1 MVAAQW
7 GGTVRLG
14 TRGSAL
20 ALRQA
25 EMTAE
30 LLRHGVYKAQVEVVV
45 IRTEGDAIQ
54 DRPISQFGDKGVF
67 VRAIETALL
76 DGRVDIAVHSL
87 KDVPA
92 DLEHPDLMLAGYSA
106 RADPRDVLVSRGGED
121 LAGLS
126 VGARVGT
133 SSLRRRVQLM
143 AVRSDTIAT
152 EIRGNVDTRLRKLAN
167 GEYDA
172 ILLAAA
178 GLHRLGREDCITQYL
193 PMELFAPDAG
203 QGIIALQTRRDS
215 SAREWA
221 AAISDP
227 ASTVAALSERAAVRA
242 MHADCRSPVGV
253 HARVRDA
260 EIHLLGMAARED
272 GSGLVRH
279 ELHGPVAVA
288 EELGAEMGRQLLHR
302 LGA

>member
-1 MVAAQW
+1 MVEQSD
-7 GGTVRLG
+7 GIIRLG

-25 EMTAE
+25 EMTAD
-30 LLRHGVYKAQVEVVV
+30 LLRLRVYKAQIEVVV

-54 DRPISQFGDKGVF
+54 NRPISQFGDKGVF

-76 DGRVDIAVHSL
+76 DGRVDLAVHSL

-92 DLEHPDLMLAGYSA
+92 DLEHPDLMLVGYSA

-121 LAGLS
+121 LAGLPA
-126 VGARVGT
+126 GARIGT

-143 AVRSDTIAT
+143 AARPDTLAI

-178 GLHRLGREDCITQYL
+178 GLHRLGREDCITEYL
-193 PMELFAPDAG
+193 TLELFAPDAG

-215 SAREWA
+215 PARECA

-227 ASTVAALSERAAVRA
+227 ASTVAALAERAAVRS

-253 HARVRDA
+253 HARLQGA
-260 EIHLLGMAARED
+260 EVHLLGMAARED
-272 GSGLVRH
+272 GNGLVRH
-279 ELHGPVAVA
+279 ELHGPVALA
-288 EELGAEMGRQLLHR
+288 EALGAEMGRHLLHR

>member
-1 MVAAQW
+1 MVAERP
-7 GGTVRLG
+7 GGIIRLG

-45 IRTEGDAIQ
+45 IRTEGDAVQ

-67 VRAIETALL
+67 VHAIETALL

-92 DLEHPDLMLAGYSA
+92 DLEHPDLMLAGFSA
-106 RADPRDVLVSRGGED
+106 RADPRDVLVSRHGED
-121 LAGLS
+121 LVGLPA
-126 VGARVGT
+126 GARIGT

-143 AVRSDTIAT
+143 AVRPDTVSI

-178 GLHRLGREDCITQYL
+178 GLHRLGREDRITEYL
-193 PMELFAPDAG
+193 ALELFAPDAG
-203 QGIIALQTRRDS
+203 QGIIVLQTRRNCL
-215 SAREWA
+215 ARERA

-227 ASTVAALSERAAVRA
+227 ASTVAARAERAAVRS

-253 HARVRDA
+253 HARLQGA
-260 EIHLLGMAARED
+260 EVHLLGMAARED

-288 EELGAEMGRQLLHR
+288 EALGAEMGRELLRR

>member
-1 MVAAQW
+1 VAERP
-7 GGTVRLG
+7 GGIIRLG
-14 TRGSAL
+14 TRGSEL

-45 IRTEGDAIQ
+45 IRTEGDAVQ

-67 VRAIETALL
+67 VHAIETALL

-92 DLEHPDLMLAGYSA
+92 ELEHPDLMLAGYSA
-106 RADPRDVLVSRGGED
+106 RADPRDVLVSGGGED
-121 LAGLS
+121 LAGLPAG
-126 VGARVGT
+126 VRIGT

-143 AVRSDTIAT
+143 AARPDTVAI

-172 ILLAAA
+172 VLLAAA
-178 GLHRLGREDCITQYL
+178 GLHRLGREDRITEYL
-193 PMELFAPDAG
+193 PLELFVPDAG

-215 SAREWA
+215 PASAWA

-227 ASTVAALSERAAVRA
+227 ASTVAARAERAAVRA

-253 HARVRDA
+253 HARVRGA
-260 EIHLLGMAARED
+260 ELHLLGMAARED

-279 ELHGPVAVA
+279 ELHGHGISA
-288 EELGAEMGRQLLHR
+288 EALGAEMGRQLLHR